1 MTKTSPFPPV
11 EIALTE
17 PDGLLAAGGD
27 LSINRLISAYSNG
40 IFPWY
45 SEGEP
50 ILWWSP
56 NPRTIFEIENYN
68 PSKSLCRFA
77 KNSTWKITINYAFRN
92 VIEACAEP
100 RSVHEG
106 TWITDDIIEAYVNL
120 HKKGY
125 AHSIEV
131 WQDSP
136 VQESHLQ
143 KSQLIGGIYG
153 VAIGKLF
160 CGESMFSRESQA
172 SKIALSC
179 LIRYLDG
186 FDFPILDAQI
196 KNPHLTSLGS
206 KQIERKDF
214 IKIVNQQILRSNDE
228 TIWQPKELNMKELV
242 TRLVTTK

>member
-1 MTKTSPFPPV
+1 MLPLLTKESPFPPV
-11 EIALTE
+11 ETALDE
-17 PDGLLAAGGD
+17 PDGLLAAGAD
-27 LSINRLISAYSNG
+27 LSIGRLISAYSNG

-77 KNSTWKITINYAFRN
+77 RKSEWKITLNNAFEE

-100 RSVHEG
+100 RLDSGG
-106 TWITDDIIEAYVNL
+106 TWITDDIIEAYVGL

-131 WQDSP
+131 WQDD
-136 VQESHLQ
+136 HLR
-143 KSQLIGGIYG
+143 KSRLIGGIYG

-172 SKIALSC
+172 SKVAISC

-186 FDFPILDAQI
+186 FNFPILDAQI
-196 KNPHLTSLGS
+196 KNPHLSSLGS
-206 KQIERKDF
+206 KQIKRKDF
-214 IKIVNQQILRSNDE
+214 IKIVNQQILRTNDE
-228 TIWQPKELNMKELV
+228 IIWQPKELNIKELV
-242 TRLVTTK
+242 TRIVIKK

>member
-1 MTKTSPFPPV
+1 MLPFLTNECLFPSV
-11 EIALTE
+11 ETALIE
-17 PDGLLAAGGD
+17 PDGLLCAGAD
-27 LSINRLISAYSNG
+27 LSPNRLISAYSKG

-45 SEGEP
+45 SDGEP

-56 NPRTIFEIENYN
+56 NPRTIFDIANYN

-77 KNSTWKITINYAFRN
+77 RKSEWKITLNNAFEE
-92 VIEACAEP
+92 VIQACAEP
-100 RSVHEG
+100 RSDLDG
-106 TWITDDIIEAYVNL
+106 TWITNDIIEAYNEL

-125 AHSIEV
+125 AHSIEI

-136 VQESHLQ
+136 L
-143 KSQLIGGIYG
+143 KKRRLIGGIYG

-172 SKIALSC
+172 SKIAISC

-196 KNPHLTSLGS
+196 KNPHLSTLGS
-206 KQIERKDF
+206 KQIERESF
-214 IKIVNQQILRSNDE
+214 IKIINNQIIRSNDE

-242 TRLVTTK
+242 TRIVIEK

>member
-1 MTKTSPFPPV
+1 LLPFLTKESPFPPV
-11 EIALTE
+11 ESALNE

-27 LSINRLISAYSNG
+27 LSIGRLISAYSNG

-56 NPRTIFEIENYN
+56 NPRTIFEVENYN
-68 PSKSLCRFA
+68 PSKSLCRFT
-77 KNSTWKITINYAFRN
+77 KKSTWKVTLNQAFEE
-92 VIEACAEP
+92 VIQACAEP
-100 RSVHEG
+100 RSDLDG
-106 TWITDDIIEAYVNL
+106 TWITDDIVEAYNQL

-131 WQDSP
+131 WQDSR
-136 VQESHLQ
+136 
-143 KSQLIGGIYG
+143 LIGGIYG

-172 SKIALSC
+172 SKVAISC

-186 FDFPILDAQI
+186 FNFPILDAQI
-196 KNPHLTSLGS
+196 KNPHLTTLGS

-214 IKIVNQQILRSNDE
+214 IKIVNLQICQSNDE
-228 TIWQPKELNMKELV
+228 TIWQAKKLNMKELV
-242 TRLVTTK
+242 TRIVIEK